1 MSPCSVDVDGG
12 TLSLVQTLIL
22 LETQSEYLIVAF
34 EKITI
39 LKQSSVNVTGC
50 RYRVKGWPGSVTSDE
65 AFGRRATL

>member
-1 MSPCSVDVDGG
+1 MSPCSVNVDGG

-34 EKITI
+34 EKVTI

-50 RYRVKGWPGSVTSDE
+50 RYRVEVVWSSVASDE
-65 AFGRRATL
+65 ASGRGATL